1 MAKYSNMYA
10 GDPNKPHNK
19 FLKKG
24 GNTIGGN
31 KRGTYGPES
40 LKDKPVGNRGPG
52 KVHHMG
58 PGSMGPPP
66 GTGRPG
72 SGFHPPPKLPSPG
85 GGNYIDVGN
94 LLPRPPG
101 IQGPGN
107 LRPPTFHPMPAL
119 PPKEIEKRLKKLEV
133 KPDPVVS
140 TALVKKVGDQYE
152 YDKDFIYLAYASAL
166 ASLTA
171 GAIANQSDA
180 TNFQLTP
187 YNDAG
192 VLLAFRGYL
201 VNKSIYQSG
210 DPTDYIWESTNGANG
225 FASSERYHTTST
237 GLQESLGNPTKPGT
251 NITWT
256 VINAGTAVP
265 STAVYVAERFTLTTT
280 AGAVTSE
287 WKIKT
292 VGKHVDD
299 TVIKTGGITTG
310 TIAANAITSDKV
322 TADAITVD
330 KIDLNGTLS
339 VTANSGAIRWD
350 KSDGD
355 DLTNSGLFV
364 GRNSGGSPRF
374 TVGSA
379 ASFIYFNGTTGVLS
393 IIGASVSA
401 TTGVEENFFTAT
413 GQTHVFQISPL
424 LDTINIQMVGGGGGG
439 RKAGTSD
446 NSSPNAGPGG
456 SSIVKVVQSNGSVR
470 STHTAGG
477 GAAATHGVGG
487 SFSAGQNGANFAH
500 PGGSAHSSFAG
511 TGGAGGAYNTGNAG
525 AAGGTGAGGGGQG
538 QGGSGS
544 AAEGG
549 GGGGAA
555 TFYTTTLS
563 KASGHFVSTDSIQI
577 IVGAAGQG
585 DHFKSGNTEGV
596 RAGGDGGAGRVRL
609 KGEDT

>member
-107 LRPPTFHPMPAL
+107 LRPPTLHPMPAL

-310 TIAANAITSDKV
+310 TIASNAITSAKV
-322 TADAITVD
+322 TAGAIVVD
-330 KIDLNGTLS
+330 KINLNGTLS
-339 VTANSGAIRWD
+339 VTANSGAITWG
-350 KSDGD
+350 KSGATDTTNTGLFLGRDGSGNPRIVFGNATSFINFD
-355 DLTNSGLFV
+355 GTNVSLVNCNVDNNSG
-364 GRNSGGSPRF
+364 
-374 TVGSA
+374 TTA
-379 ASFIYFNGTTGVLS
+379 QIYTGTSNTHTYS
-393 IIGASVSA
+393 IGPNIA
-401 TTGVEENFFTAT
+401 
-413 GQTHVFQISPL
+413 
-424 LDTINIQMVGGGGGG
+424 TINVQLSGGGGGG
-439 RKAGTSD
+439 S
-446 NSSPNAGPGG
+446 GPEA
-456 SSIVKVVQSNGSVR
+456 VD
-470 STHTAGG
+470 
-477 GAAATHGVGG
+477 GA
-487 SFSAGQNGANFAH
+487 
-500 PGGSAHSSFAG
+500 
-511 TGGAGGAYNTGNAG
+511 NAG
-525 AAGGTGAGGGGQG
+525 AAGGASSIVVKKADGSTRTGNGALTITAAGGAAGGWSGAGTGVGYPGTSGGSFSHGSATEPPFTDAAGGTPTGSSGSANGAIPSAGGGGHTNNNQDND
-538 QGGSGS
+538 S
-544 AAEGG
+544 

-555 TFYTTTLS
+555 GAYNSVTYTVVDT
-563 KASGHFVSTDSIQI
+563 TDSLLVT
-577 IVGAAGQG
+577 VGG
-585 DHFKSGNTEGV
+585 
-596 RAGGDGGAGRVRL
+596 GGAGNTTIRDGSAGSGARGVVRL
-609 KGEDT
+609 QGAQ